1 MLLSD
6 GDVHFG
12 SIADICGALA
22 HVCFGPTADI
32 SGAQV
37 EIVDPVVKHGGTYRV
52 EPATIGSHVSACV

>member
-37 EIVDPVVKHGGTYRV
+37 EIVDPVV
-52 EPATIGSHVSACV
+52 